1 MENHSLIEK
10 IKNKD
15 GEAEL
20 KEIYDK
26 YRNEFLI
33 WAMRKHSCT
42 KEEAKDVFQQSV
54 IIFYE
59 NIIYGKVKEI
69 TSQVKTYIF
78 SIGKNK
84 ILELSRQKSKQQF
97 NSEDYM
103 FAGQDIFYNDFDDVY
118 EEKIQKIEQ
127 CISKIGD
134 PCKKLLVEFYY
145 HKRPMIDI
153 AEIMDYKNSDTVK
166 NLKYKCLKRL
176 KKIFQSEFGILFKGA
191 L

>member
-1 MENHSLIEK
+1 
-10 IKNKD
+10 
-15 GEAEL
+15 
-20 KEIYDK
+20 
-26 YRNEFLI
+26 
-33 WAMRKHSCT
+33 MRRHSCT
-42 KEEAKDVFQQSV
+42 KEDAKDVFQQS
-54 IIFYE
+54 IMIFYE

-69 TSQVKTYIF
+69 TSQVKTYLF

-97 NSEDYM
+97 TSEDYM
-103 FAGQDIFYNDFDDVY
+103 FSGQDIFYNDFDDGY
-118 EEKIQKIEQ
+118 EEKIQKIEL

-145 HKRPMIDI
+145 HKRSMIDI

-176 KKIFQSEFGILFKGA
+176 KQVFQSDFGTLFKGA